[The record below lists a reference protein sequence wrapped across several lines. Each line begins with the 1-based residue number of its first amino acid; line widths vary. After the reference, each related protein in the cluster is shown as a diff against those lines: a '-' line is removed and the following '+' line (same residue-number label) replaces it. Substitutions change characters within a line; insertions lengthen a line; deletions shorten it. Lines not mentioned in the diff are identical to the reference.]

1 MKQRHPFAFALI
13 AVVIGCTVLAGEI
26 SQPAAHAQP
35 APAPAPAPTQV
46 TAPSVG
52 RIDTSQPPAAASGF
66 WTSRAPAKGGAYRYP
81 LLILGGIV
89 VLATGGLL
97 IIGLRR
103 VGRSRDA

>member
-1 MKQRHPFAFALI
+1 MKQRHPLAFALLGL
-13 AVVIGCTVLAGEI
+13 AIGCTVLAGEI
-26 SQPAAHAQP
+26 SQPAAHAQ
-35 APAPAPAPTQV
+35 PAPAPAPTQV

>member
-35 APAPAPAPTQV
+35 ASAPAPTEV
-46 TAPSVG
+46 TPPSVG

-81 LLILGGIV
+81 LLILGALV
-89 VLATGGLL
+89 AAATGGLL
-97 IIGLRR
+97 VIGLRR
-103 VGRSRDA
+103 AGRSRDA